1 MDLGHALEPLNDFL
15 RRSFPRVPIAMPF
28 WNRETKRNLLRC
40 LVSGQII
47 RGTDLAALRSE
58 LLDLL
63 GVEDAILCG
72 SGSLAL
78 ELALRTCHFAQGDE
92 VIIPSFCCSTV
103 VAPILAAGATPVLA
117 DVGSGLNLT
126 RETVDAAR
134 TGRTRAVIVPHLFGN
149 PADIEEIAELGDANN
164 IVVIDDAAQALGA
177 TIDGQWAGT
186 FGDMGVLSF
195 GAEKVCF
202 GLGGGVLVSHSR
214 GVLESA
220 REVALGHPS
229 AAHTLARLASMLVLR
244 RWRGWTLPF
253 QRMLSHRHEKAPQAS
268 PKLYRTEIMANLN
281 GAVARSLI
289 HSLPENLSARR
300 ARVEAYQRLLG
311 NESGIELISHGP
323 GSACLTQV
331 VRVVAN
337 ERGNDLAA
345 RIIGALGQAGYE
357 VQGSYMPIHLL
368 TQIRQCVWDRLPY
381 SNALWPDLIELPCE
395 PSVTFQD
402 LEQVTAIVKSI
413 VSGRWIAN
421 SLPTA

>member
-1 MDLGHALEPLNDFL
+1 
-15 RRSFPRVPIAMPF
+15 MPF
-28 WNRETKRNLLRC
+28 WNDETQRNLLRC

-47 RGTDLAALRSE
+47 RGTDLVALRSE

-63 GVEDAILCG
+63 GIEDAVLCG

-78 ELALRTCHFAQGDE
+78 ELALRTCHLDQGDE

-103 VAPILAAGATPVLA
+103 VAPILAVGATPVLA
-117 DVGSGLNLT
+117 DVGSELNLT
-126 RETVDAAR
+126 RETADAAR
-134 TGRTRAVIVPHLFGN
+134 TSRTRAVIVPHLFGN
-149 PADIEEIAELGDANN
+149 PANIEEIAELGDANN

-202 GLGGGVLVSHSR
+202 GLGGGVLVSRSR
-214 GVLESA
+214 GVLEGA

-229 AAHTLARLASMLVLR
+229 AAHTLARLTSTLVWR

-253 QRMLSHRHEKAPQAS
+253 QRMLSRRLEKTPQAS
-268 PKLYRTEIMANLN
+268 PKLYRREIMASLN
-281 GAVARSLI
+281 VAVARSLI

-300 ARVEAYQRLLG
+300 ARVEAYQRLLA

-331 VRVVAN
+331 VRIVGK
-337 ERGNDLAA
+337 ERGQDLAA
-345 RIIGALGQAGYE
+345 RIIAALGEAGYE
-357 VQGSYMPIHLL
+357 VQGSYIPIHLL
-368 TQIRQCVWDRLPY
+368 THITQCVWDRLPF
-381 SNALWPDLIELPCE
+381 SDLVWPDLIELPCE

-402 LEQVTAIVKSI
+402 LEQVTAIIKSI
-413 VSGRWIAN
+413 VSGDGGG
-421 SLPTA
+421 

>member
-1 MDLGHALEPLNDFL
+1 LNLEPLNDFL
-15 RRSFPRVPIAMPF
+15 RRSFPRVPLAMPF
-28 WNRETKRNLLRC
+28 WNDETQRNLLRC

-47 RGTDLAALRSE
+47 RGTDLVALRSE
-58 LLDLL
+58 LLDIL

-78 ELALRTCHFAQGDE
+78 ELALRACHLDRGDE

-103 VAPILAAGATPVLA
+103 VVPILAVDATPVLA
-117 DVGSGLNLT
+117 DVGSELNLT
-126 RETVDAAR
+126 AEAVEAAR
-134 TGRTRAVIVPHLFGN
+134 TSRTRAVIVPHLFGN
-149 PADIEEIAELGDANN
+149 PAKIEEIVELGDSNN

-220 REVALGHPS
+220 REVVLGHPS
-229 AAHTLARLASMLVLR
+229 ATNTLARLASTLVLR
-244 RWRGWTLPF
+244 RWRGWTLPV
-253 QRMLSHRHEKAPQAS
+253 QRMLLCRHENTPQAS
-268 PKLYRTEIMANLN
+268 PKLYRREIMASLN
-281 GAVARSLI
+281 STVARSLI

-311 NESGIELISHGP
+311 NESGIELISHSP

-331 VRVVAN
+331 VRIVAN
-337 ERGNDLAA
+337 ERGDDLAA

-368 TQIRQCVWDRLPY
+368 THITQCVWDRLPH
-381 SNALWPDLIELPCE
+381 SDLVWPDLIELPCE
-395 PSVTFQD
+395 PNVTFQD
-402 LEQVTAIVKSI
+402 LEQITAIVKSI
-413 VSGRWIAN
+413 VSSRGGG
-421 SLPTA
+421 